1 MLEAVALHRL
11 VVNPPA
17 KAQYIG
23 AAKPDRLEAAA
34 AQRLQ
39 AYIDNLAAR
48 SEGQGRAQAA
58 WWKDG
63 QPAEFERLLSCDVA
77 DYEAASRSAL
87 DRLVACTPPNAQSG
101 VIVFVRGKDGESRS
115 LTCLKMLL
123 AREKL
128 ARFQDAVAA
137 ERAIH
142 VEDID
147 NILPEAKELKKA
159 ALMPHPS
166 GPADLRVVD
175 EQMDEPA
182 DYWMEFLG
190 ARARRKE
197 PEIAKLTVTTAA
209 VVLHERGLMDSD
221 IGATIGAS
229 LDEAIAAGKEEKPRQ
244 FVRRVAEKANVPER
258 DLWDRVAERQPKLA
272 EPEARVSPPAA
283 ELLKTTI
290 TLEQGIK
297 ITGLSRHLDT
307 RFKIEPAEEGE
318 QGWIVRVKSAEEP
331 TVKRTVVTGRR

>member
-1 MLEAVALHRL
+1 MLETVALHRL
-11 VVNPPA
+11 VVDPPA

-23 AAKPDRLEAAA
+23 AAQPDRLEAAA
-34 AQRLQ
+34 AQRLH
-39 AYIDNLAAR
+39 AYIDNLAER

-63 QPAEFERLLSCDVA
+63 QPAELERLLSCHVA
-77 DYEAASRSAL
+77 DFEGASRSAL
-87 DRLVACTPPNAQSG
+87 DRLVTCTPPNAQSG
-101 VIVFVRGKDGESRS
+101 VIVFVRVKDREARS

-128 ARFQDAVAA
+128 ARFQDAVTA

-159 ALMPHPS
+159 ALMPHPT
-166 GPADLRVVD
+166 GAADLRVVD

-190 ARARRKE
+190 AHARRKE
-197 PEIAKLTVTTAA
+197 PEVAKLAVITATT
-209 VVLHERGLMDSD
+209 LLQERGVADSD
-221 IGATIGAS
+221 IAASIGAS
-229 LDEAIAAGKEEKPRQ
+229 LDEAIIAGKEEKPRQ
-244 FVRRVAEKANVPER
+244 FVKRVAEKADVPER
-258 DLWDRVAERQPKLA
+258 DLWVQMSQQEPKLA

-290 TLEQGIK
+290 TLEHGIK
-297 ITGLSRHLDT
+297 VMGLSRHLDT
-307 RFKIEPAEEGE
+307 RFRIEPAEDGE

-331 TVKRTVVTGRR
+331 KVKRTIVTGRR

>member
-1 MLEAVALHRL
+1 MLEVVALHRL
-11 VVNPPA
+11 VVDPPA

-23 AAKPDRLEAAA
+23 AAKPNRLEAAA

-63 QPAEFERLLSCDVA
+63 QPAALERLLSCDVT

-87 DRLVACTPPNAQSG
+87 DRLVECTPPNAQSG
-101 VIVFVRGKDGESRS
+101 VIVFVRVKDGDARS

-128 ARFQDAVAA
+128 ARFQDAVTA

-182 DYWMEFLG
+182 DYWMDFLG

-209 VVLHERGLMDSD
+209 AVLHDRGVADSD
-221 IGATIGAS
+221 IGASIGES
-229 LDEAIAAGKEEKPRQ
+229 LDQAIAAGKEEMPRQ
-244 FVRRVAEKANVPER
+244 FVKRVAEKAHVPER
-258 DLWDRVAERQPKLA
+258 DLWDQMSKRQPKLA

-290 TLEQGIK
+290 VLEHGIK
-297 ITGLSRHLDT
+297 VIGLSRHLDS
-307 RFKIEPAEEGE
+307 RFKIDVAEDGE
-318 QGWIVRVKSAEEP
+318 QGWVVRVKSATEP
-331 TVKRTVVTGRR
+331 TVKRTIVTGRR